1 VSDDDV
7 LYGYRLRL
15 FALAGEVGVRAA
27 CRTMGVHHST
37 YYRWKRQVERAGLEM
52 LRPRERRRPQMPNQL
67 SPLVE
72 QRIVAFAL
80 GHPGL
85 GPKRIAA
92 QLARPTWGGLIVSP
106 NGVYKTLLRHGL
118 NTRARRLALV
128 AGYRAPF
135 EPPREPEPEPHVET
149 ERPGEL
155 VGMDCFFVGRLHG
168 SSGPVWQITAID
180 CHSSYAWAELVVCPP
195 AGPTAHH
202 TSALARRVAAELQAA
217 GWQLERVLTDN
228 GNEFGRREF
237 GKRLPEGVTHTQI
250 RSGRPQ
256 TNGHVERLHRTI
268 LEECWRP
275 AFARFL
281 QVRYSGLKRHLHSYL
296 RYYNHDRAHTGRITR
311 GRVPADL
318 VYGAR
323 KMAPR

>member
-15 FALAGEVGVRAA
+15 FALADEIGVRAA

-37 YYRWKRQVERAGLEM
+37 YYRWKPQVERAGLEM
-52 LRPRERRRPQMPNQL
+52 LRPRERRRPQMPNQH

-80 GHPGL
+80 GHAGL
-85 GPKRIAA
+85 GPKRISA
-92 QLARPTWGGLIVSP
+92 QLARPEWGGLLVSA
-106 NGVYKTLLRHGL
+106 NGVYKTLVRHGL
-118 NTRARRLALV
+118 NTRAKRLALV

-135 EPPREPEPEPHVET
+135 EPPREPEPEPHIDVD
-149 ERPGEL
+149 RPGEL
-155 VGMDCFFVGRLHG
+155 VGFDCFFVGRLHG
-168 SSGPVWQITAID
+168 SAGPVWQITAID
-180 CHSSYAWAELVVCPP
+180 CYSSYGWADLVVCPP
-195 AGPTAHH
+195 PGPTVEQ
-202 TSALARRVAAELQAA
+202 TSQLARRVASELQAV

-228 GNEFGRREF
+228 GSEFGRRAFAE
-237 GKRLPEGVTHTQI
+237 RLPAGVAHSQI

-256 TNGHVERLHRTI
+256 TNGHIERLHRTI

-281 QVRYSGLKRHLHSYL
+281 QVRYSGLKHHLHSYL
-296 RYYNHDRAHTGRITR
+296 HYYNHKRAHTGRITR
-311 GRVPADL
+311 GRIPADL
-318 VYGAR
+318 VYAAR
-323 KMAPR
+323 KMEPR